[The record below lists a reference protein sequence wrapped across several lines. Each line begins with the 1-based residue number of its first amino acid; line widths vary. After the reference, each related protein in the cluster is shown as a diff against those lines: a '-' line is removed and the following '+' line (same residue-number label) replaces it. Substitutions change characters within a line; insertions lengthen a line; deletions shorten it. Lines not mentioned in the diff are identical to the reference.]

1 MKKFLLIS
9 ISFLLTLHSLTQDWA
24 PIGAN
29 WHYSE
34 EFSFWN
40 EYDEDY
46 IKFESVKDTLIEGKS
61 CRKITKR
68 HQIVCNDRPN
78 IEYMYSENGK
88 VYFFDPNF
96 NTFQMLYDFDAE
108 QFDSWMILID
118 DILLRNADTLNIIV
132 DSIDIIDVNGTE
144 LKQFYVTYQFI
155 YDYFNEGNIDT
166 LLYSSRIIENIGDV
180 FYMFNYTPAWAMTCD
195 GNFSKGLRCYED
207 TILGLY
213 ETGLADSCDYRH
225 YYTDDIEETIK
236 TNKLVKLF
244 PNPTTGLI
252 NIQTI
257 GSDLTINSLIITNL
271 FGASESV
278 NYNHGQLN
286 LNHLPNGIYF
296 IRIELI
302 DGQIIYKKVIK
313 KTS

>member
-1 MKKFLLIS
+1 MKKILLLLLIVLFA
-9 ISFLLTLHSLTQDWA
+9 IPFIAQDWA

-29 WHYSE
+29 WHFSE

-132 DSIDIIDVNGTE
+132 DSIDIIDINGSE

-166 LLYSSRIIENIGDV
+166 LLYNSRIIENIGDV

-207 TILGLY
+207 TILGFY
-213 ETGLADSCDYRH
+213 ETGIADSCDYRH
-225 YYTDDIEETIK
+225 FYTDNIEEPPPIYT
-236 TNKLVKLF
+236 LLKLF

-252 NIQTI
+252 NIQKI
-257 GSDLTINSLIITNL
+257 YPDLTIKSLTISNL
-271 FGASESV
+271 LGVSESV
-278 NYNHGQLN
+278 YYFHDQLN
-286 LNHLPNGIYF
+286 INLLPDGIYF
-296 IRIELI
+296 IRIELTG
-302 DGQIIYKKVIK
+302 GQIINKKVLK